1 MSDDQ
6 KQQVEETGEDNLN
19 VVDVL
24 QDFNIEQGSLEETQS
39 EETQSEETQ
48 PEESNVEAKEENVTD
63 TKSWL
68 IENKF
73 EDTDEGRANLAKSY
87 RELQGKIDKDKDG
100 LNKKAEDV
108 ERLEK
113 LDVLL
118 RDNPSVVKAMKDAL
132 NKEQEKA
139 DGPPKKPDGYDIL
152 DEGIEGTESYTWRQ
166 GHDEW
171 LITQGR
177 KQAVKEVDNFKQEIA
192 LKDAQMK
199 ELAELQ
205 SMGMS
210 DDEIVDYK
218 EFISSD
224 QNLTNETL
232 VQVYRFLKGNRNEI
246 NKEKTAEQQVSAKR
260 TTAAATTGS
269 APPTKKTSDKE
280 KDDFFDGL
288 MKFSRQ

>member
-6 KQQVEETGEDNLN
+6 KQQVEETSEDNLN

-24 QDFNIEQGSLEETQS
+24 NDFNSAEGSLEEPQ
-39 EETQSEETQ
+39 EEEAQL
-48 PEESNVEAKEENVTD
+48 EESNVEAKEENTTD

-87 RELQGKIDKDKDG
+87 RELQSKIDKDKDG

-118 RDNPSVVKAMKDAL
+118 RENPSVVQAMKDAL
-132 NKEQEKA
+132 NKEQEKS
-139 DGPPKKPDGYDIL
+139 DGPPKKPDSYDIL
-152 DEGIEGTESYTWRQ
+152 DEGIEGTESHSWRQ
-166 GHDEW
+166 EHDEW

-192 LKDAQMK
+192 LKEAQMK

-210 DDEIVDYK
+210 DEEIVDYK

-269 APPTKKTSDKE
+269 APPTKKSADKE
-280 KDDFFDGL
+280 KDEFFEGL

>member
-24 QDFNIEQGSLEETQS
+24 NDFNSAEGSSGEPQEE
-39 EETQSEETQ
+39 EAQ

-73 EDTDEGRANLAKSY
+73 EDTNEGRENLAKSY
-87 RELQGKIDKDKDG
+87 RELQSKIDKDKDG

-118 RDNPSVVKAMKDAL
+118 RDNPLVVKAMKDAL

-177 KQAVKEVDNFKQEIA
+177 KQAVKEVDNFKH
-192 LKDAQMK
+192 
-199 ELAELQ
+199 
-205 SMGMS
+205 
-210 DDEIVDYK
+210 
-218 EFISSD
+218 F
-224 QNLTNETL
+224 
-232 VQVYRFLKGNRNEI
+232 
-246 NKEKTAEQQVSAKR
+246 
-260 TTAAATTGS
+260 
-269 APPTKKTSDKE
+269 
-280 KDDFFDGL
+280 
-288 MKFSRQ
+288 

>member
-6 KQQVEETGEDNLN
+6 KQQVEETSEDNLN

-24 QDFNIEQGSLEETQS
+24 NDFNSAEGSS
-39 EETQSEETQ
+39 EEPQEEEAQ
-48 PEESNVEAKEENVTD
+48 LEESNVEAEEENTTD

-87 RELQGKIDKDKDG
+87 RELQSKIDKDKDG

-118 RDNPSVVKAMKDAL
+118 RENPSVVQAMKDAL
-132 NKEQEKA
+132 NKEQEKS
-139 DGPPKKPDGYDIL
+139 DGPPKKPDSYDIL
-152 DEGIEGTESYTWRQ
+152 DEGIEGTESHSWRQ
-166 GHDEW
+166 EHDEW

-192 LKDAQMK
+192 LKEAQMK

-210 DDEIVDYK
+210 DEEIVDYK

-269 APPTKKTSDKE
+269 APPTKKSADKE
-280 KDDFFDGL
+280 KDEFFEGL

>member
-6 KQQVEETGEDNLN
+6 KQQVEETSEDNLN

-24 QDFNIEQGSLEETQS
+24 NDFNSAEGSLEEPQ
-39 EETQSEETQ
+39 EEEAQL
-48 PEESNVEAKEENVTD
+48 EESNVEAEEENTTD

-87 RELQGKIDKDKDG
+87 RELQSKIDKDKDG

-118 RDNPSVVKAMKDAL
+118 RENPSVVQAMKDAL
-132 NKEQEKA
+132 NKEQEKS
-139 DGPPKKPDGYDIL
+139 DGPPKKPDSYDIL
-152 DEGIEGTESYTWRQ
+152 DEGIEGTESHSWRQ
-166 GHDEW
+166 EHDEW

-192 LKDAQMK
+192 LKEAQMK

-210 DDEIVDYK
+210 DEEIVDYK

-269 APPTKKTSDKE
+269 APPTKKSADKE
-280 KDDFFDGL
+280 KDEFFEGL

>member
-6 KQQVEETGEDNLN
+6 KQQVEETSEDNLN

-24 QDFNIEQGSLEETQS
+24 NDFNSAEGSS
-39 EETQSEETQ
+39 EEPQEEEAQ
-48 PEESNVEAKEENVTD
+48 LEESNVEAEEENTTD

-87 RELQGKIDKDKDG
+87 RELQSKIDKDKDG

-118 RDNPSVVKAMKDAL
+118 RENPSVVQAMKDAL
-132 NKEQEKA
+132 NKEQEKS
-139 DGPPKKPDGYDIL
+139 DGPPKKPDSYDIL
-152 DEGIEGTESYTWRQ
+152 DEGIEGTESHSWRQ
-166 GHDEW
+166 EHDEW

-192 LKDAQMK
+192 LKEAQMK

-210 DDEIVDYK
+210 DEEIVDYK

-246 NKEKTAEQQVSAKR
+246 KKEKTAEQQVSAKR

-269 APPTKKTSDKE
+269 APPTKKSADKE
-280 KDDFFDGL
+280 KDEFFEGL